1 MGGAAPMSVPRTEKP
16 AATSAL
22 QAARPMPLDAPV
34 TMAIL
39 EVESVSGRF
48 TEIQEM
54 HVLYLVQTA

>member
-1 MGGAAPMSVPRTEKP
+1 MSVPRTEKP